1 MPADELYIVGAG
13 GFGREVAGW
22 LVDTGT
28 PVAGFLDIDK
38 AALASFPDF
47 PVRVVGNDADWVVKP
62 HHKFLVTLGEPML
75 KRIVIGRLLARGGRL
90 HTAIN
95 PTAGVS
101 PHAEVGP
108 GCIIG
113 GNCGIAAHARLGVGV
128 TLIALDTIGHDARI
142 GDYCQIS
149 SHCEV
154 SGHAV
159 LDDGVMMGSHAVVL
173 PHAKVGEY
181 AIVGAGSV
189 VVREAPARTTVFGV
203 PAKNIW
209 EARNDS
215 R

>member
-1 MPADELYIVGAG
+1 MPADELYLVGAG

-22 LVDTGT
+22 LMETGT
-28 PVAGFLDIDK
+28 PVAGFLDIGRS
-38 AALASFPDF
+38 ALSAFPDF
-47 PVRVVGNDADWVVKP
+47 PVRVVGDDTDWVVQP
-62 HHKFLVTLGEPML
+62 HHKFLVTVGEPML
-75 KRIVIGRLLARGGRL
+75 KRIVIGRLLTHGARM
-90 HTAIN
+90 HTAIH
-95 PTAGVS
+95 PTARVS
-101 PHAEVGP
+101 PYAEVGV

-113 GNCGIAAHARLGVGV
+113 GNCGIAAHARLGIGV
-128 TLIALDTIGHDARI
+128 TMIALDTIGHDAEI
-142 GDYCQIS
+142 GDYCQLS

-154 SGHAV
+154 SGGAV
-159 LDDGVMMGSHAVVL
+159 LGEGVLMGSHAVVL

-209 EARNDS
+209 ESRNDA